1 MVTLAGTAKSK
12 KKKLAVTRRP
22 FANHVTPESV
32 QLHAMNH
39 QVRIERRKKE
49 HANQYRL
56 EYNNIVGMVY
66 KAGATAQ
73 NLHAIATRNFVAMH
87 GERHLPK

>member
-1 MVTLAGTAKSK
+1 MAAKKNPAKAKPEKTRRLAP
-12 KKKLAVTRRP
+12 VRRP
-22 FANHVTPESV
+22 FAHHTALDTAVNL
-32 QLHAMNH
+32 QARM
-39 QVRIERRKKE
+39 ERRKAE

-56 EYNNIVGMVY
+56 EYNNIVGMAQ

-73 NLHAIATRNFVAMH
+73 NLHAISMRNFVAMH